1 MEYGISPTLLHRAE
15 KGLCSWIMD
24 CMCVILSE
32 EKDER
37 SIRGM

>member
-1 MEYGISPTLLHRAE
+1 MAFLLLFFIVLRRVYVR
-15 KGLCSWIMD
+15 GLWII
-24 CMCVILSE
+24 CVILSE